1 MASRVGHRGPD
12 QDGFFDD
19 PSKGVALAHKRLSII
34 DLSERGREPMWNED
48 RTVCLLANG
57 EIYNFKELRS
67 QLTELG
73 HRFAS
78 DTDVEVVVHGF
89 EQWGAGVFPRLRG
102 MFAVALYRVKEGDLH
117 LARDPIGIKPL
128 YMIERDGWL
137 AFASEA
143 RAFQALPPE
152 MWEFA
157 IEDESLDLML
167 RYQYLP
173 DCRRTLLRGV
183 SKLPPAHYLRW
194 TPAGSEQHRYWELT
208 VDDRVATL
216 DFESAQREC
225 EERLVQSVLW
235 TLNADVPVGILL
247 SGGLDSSL
255 VAALASRFSGHEVS
269 TYTATFDH
277 QLDESGA
284 AQVVARHLGTRH
296 TPIFIDAAE
305 VNRRLE
311 EMIPCFDD
319 LTSFDGGLFTLYLLA
334 EHIREQ
340 GIKVLLFGD
349 GADEV
354 FAGYSWFGLCQAP
367 FRYAPGWIRNRLQF
381 YGMTRML
388 PGWTR
393 HRHVH
398 KLDEIMA
405 GFREPDIC
413 RQIGK
418 YEITVQ
424 LPNHFNM
431 KTDKAIS
438 AQSLEG
444 RVPYLDH
451 ELVRFAY
458 SLPASFKFHGR
469 WFNFHAVREKHI
481 LRRIAAKYL
490 PAETASRKKRGFLVP
505 VAEILK
511 SNADKVRGYLLND
524 GSLARQFFKR
534 AALERMLTFRT
545 VLYSPIEKQ
554 REFLVWKFFLLEAW
568 RRTWRSGQGARS

>member
-1 MASRVGHRGPD
+1 
-12 QDGFFDD
+12 
-19 PSKGVALAHKRLSII
+19 VALGHKRLSII

-48 RTVCLLANG
+48 RSLCLLANG
-57 EIYNFKELRS
+57 EIYNFKALRS
-67 QLTELG
+67 QLVGLG
-73 HRFAS
+73 HRFSS

-89 EQWGAGVFPRLRG
+89 EEWGPDVFPRLRG
-102 MFAVALYRVKEGDLH
+102 MFALALYRVKEGDLH

-128 YMIERDGWL
+128 YLIEGGGWL

-143 RAFQALPPE
+143 RAFQALPAE
-152 MWEFA
+152 MWNFA
-157 IEDESLDLML
+157 LDDDSLDLML
-167 RYQYLP
+167 RFQYLP
-173 DCRRTLLRGV
+173 DSRKTLLRGV

-194 TPAGSEQHRYWELT
+194 TPSGVERHRYWNLD
-208 VDDRVATL
+208 VDTRVAAL
-216 DFESAQREC
+216 DFAEAEKEC
-225 EERLVQSVLW
+225 EQRLTESVLW

-277 QLDESGA
+277 QLDESDA

-305 VNRRLE
+305 VNRRFE
-311 EMIPCFDD
+311 EIVPCYDD

-334 EHIREQ
+334 ERIREH

-349 GADEV
+349 GADEA

-367 FRYAPGWIRNRLQF
+367 FRFLPAWVRNRLQF
-381 YGMTRML
+381 YAMTRML
-388 PGWTR
+388 PGWTHR
-393 HRHVH
+393 RHVRF
-398 KLDEIMA
+398 LDEVVA
-405 GFREPDIC
+405 GFAESDIC
-413 RQIGK
+413 RQVGK
-418 YEITVQ
+418 YEVTVQ

-438 AQSLEG
+438 AQSLEA

-458 SLPASFKFHGR
+458 SLPAPHKFHGR
-469 WFNFHAVREKHI
+469 WFDFHAVREKHI
-481 LRRIAAKYL
+481 LRRIAARYL
-490 PAETASRKKRGFLVP
+490 PAETALRKKRGFLVP

-511 SNADKVRGYLLND
+511 SNADKVRGYLLD
-524 GSLARQFFKR
+524 EGSVARRFFGSR
-534 AALERMLTFRT
+534 EMERMLGFRT

-554 REFLVWKFFLLEAW
+554 KEFLVWKFFLLETW
-568 RRTWRSGQGARS
+568 RRGWQDGRGSRG